1 MNVHTQSESRFKA
14 PVNSAVWFEIPV
26 TDMDKAKKF
35 YSEVLMT
42 EFTDMNDGPN
52 PFSIFAYGKGD
63 KDVSGHLYPGEPAP
77 NGTGPTIHLAVSD
90 DLAAAMDRVKAAGG
104 SVVSP
109 IIEIPAGR
117 FAYCLDPDG
126 NSISLFA
133 I

>member
-1 MNVHTQSESRFKA
+1 MNMHTKDETRFKA
-14 PVNSAVWFEIPV
+14 PVNSGVWFEIPV
-26 TDMDKAKKF
+26 TDMDRARKF
-35 YSEVLMT
+35 YSHVLMT

-52 PFSIFAYGKGD
+52 PISIFGYGKGE
-63 KDVSGHLYPGEPAP
+63 KDVSGHLYPGVPAP
-77 NGTGPTIHLAVSD
+77 AGTGPTVHLAVSD
-90 DLAAAMDRVKAAGG
+90 NLSDAMERVTSAGG

-117 FAYCLDPDG
+117 FAYCQDPDG